1 MIYNEDEFNTSY
13 ESIIQKLKTKTEYK
27 KAFRTAFKDGKISKE
42 NFSKALSSYVASLY
56 SFDSD
61 FDRFMRN
68 EKNVSED
75 VKKDSIC
82 LWEKPIVQ
90 PVILRLIFQD

>member
-1 MIYNEDEFNTSY
+1 MKTN
-13 ESIIQKLKTKTEYK
+13 SIQAMPASFRNLKQNLNI
-27 KAFRTAFKDGKISKE
+27 KAFRNAFKDGNISKE

-68 EKNVSED
+68 EKMFL
-75 VKKDSIC
+75 KM
-82 LWEKPIVQ
+82 
-90 PVILRLIFQD
+90 